1 VLSFGNNFVYLVGV
15 LMCDDI
21 FLFFLAIHT
30 FVDSHPVFHKI
41 VITTFVPSIEFSALL
56 CDSLGIF
63 HVIDM

>member
-1 VLSFGNNFVYLVGV
+1 LVFLSVLSFGNNFVYLVGV

-41 VITTFVPSIEFSALL
+41 VITTFCSFY
-56 CDSLGIF
+56 
-63 HVIDM
+63 